1 MKKRINKMFD
11 DDSLPSKWKMR
22 KRINTLE
29 NQVEIYENII
39 KDELFKEFMAKLGE
53 PMEIARLREE
63 NKNLRIKNKK
73 YKEELNNGNSHKKR
87 RKRNKEKL

>member
-1 MKKRINKMFD
+1 MKKRIDKMFN

-29 NQVEIYENII
+29 NQVEIYENVI

-53 PMEIARLREE
+53 PMELARLREE
-63 NKNLRIKNKK
+63 NKNLRIKLKK
-73 YKEELNNGNSHKKR
+73 YKEDARNGNSNE
-87 RKRNKEKL
+87 KRNKKRV

>member
-1 MKKRINKMFD
+1 MKKRIDKMFN

-29 NQVEIYENII
+29 NQVEIYENVI

-53 PMEIARLREE
+53 PMELARLREE
-63 NKNLRIKNKK
+63 NKNLKIKLKK
-73 YKEELNNGNSHKKR
+73 YKEDARNGNSNE
-87 RKRNKEKL
+87 KRNKKRV

>member
-1 MKKRINKMFD
+1 MKKRIDKMFN

-29 NQVEIYENII
+29 NQVEIYENVI

-53 PMEIARLREE
+53 PMELARLREE
-63 NKNLRIKNKK
+63 NKNLRIKLKK
-73 YKEELNNGNSHKKR
+73 YKEDARNGNSNEKRSKKR
-87 RKRNKEKL
+87 V